1 LKERYGDDPLTPL
14 DFDPDL
20 WMEVRSFGRLD
31 KNRVYGFSNIMTK
44 NLWMAYSVST
54 VGSSQLLLSIQSS
67 EFTTLLQQG
76 VQEHMTNLN
85 EKYERLSTEYEE
97 LLLMVMDIDTI
108 KILMSYPKYRSVEVI
123 NNPTRLGSYHKEVNY
138 IKL

>member
-1 LKERYGDDPLTPL
+1 MKERYGDDPLTPL

-44 NLWMAYSVST
+44 NLWMACSVST

-67 EFTTLLQQG
+67 EFMTLLQQG

-85 EKYERLSTEYEE
+85 EKYERLSTKYEE
-97 LLLMVMDIDTI
+97 LLWMVMDIDTI
-108 KILMSYPKYRSVEVI
+108 KILMSYPKCRSVEVI
-123 NNPTRLGSYHKEVNY
+123 NNPARLGSYHKEVNY

>member
-1 LKERYGDDPLTPL
+1 MKERYGDDPLTPL

-97 LLLMVMDIDTI
+97 LLWMVMDIDTI

>member
-1 LKERYGDDPLTPL
+1 MKERYGDDPLTPL

-20 WMEVRSFGRLD
+20 WMKVRSFGRLD

-44 NLWMAYSVST
+44 NLWMACSVST

-97 LLLMVMDIDTI
+97 LLWMVMDIDTI

>member
-1 LKERYGDDPLTPL
+1 
-14 DFDPDL
+14 
-20 WMEVRSFGRLD
+20 MEVRSFGRLD

-97 LLLMVMDIDTI
+97 LLWMVMDIDRI

>member
-97 LLLMVMDIDTI
+97 LLWMVMDIDRI

>member
-97 LLLMVMDIDTI
+97 LLWMVMDIDRI
-108 KILMSYPKYRSVEVI
+108 KLLMSYPKYRSVEVI

>member
-67 EFTTLLQQG
+67 EFMTLLQQG
-76 VQEHMTNLN
+76 MQEHMTNLN

-97 LLLMVMDIDTI
+97 LL
-108 KILMSYPKYRSVEVI
+108 
-123 NNPTRLGSYHKEVNY
+123 
-138 IKL
+138 